1 MHLILF
7 DTPKSRINLF
17 PLTLTR
23 PVADLRVGIW
33 TIAEKWSEHIEEDWN
48 IPYGVRFHYLT
59 DDYLQKKY
67 PPLPATSEEKIYING
82 AICPNKELLTQIFFL
97 EEETYLKNKD
107 TIIAFRTYQNLNF
120 GDITE
125 NSILFEITTKELYET
140 PTYLRRDVSKQVPNA
155 TQNTHITP
163 TYIRYSH
170 DIFGNNGAE
179 IALDFA
185 AIRKYKKSQPILD
198 KHTIV
203 YNPDNVF
210 IEEGADLKACVLN
223 AEKGFIYIGENAQ
236 VQEMSVIQG
245 NFALCEGSVVNMG
258 SKMKGDTTIGPYC
271 KVGGE
276 ISNSVIWGYSNKGH
290 EGFLGNSV
298 IGQWCNLGADT
309 NTSNLKNNYST
320 VKIWNYEQKSYI
332 DTNKTFCGLTMGDH
346 AKAGINTMF
355 NTGTVVGVSAN
366 VFGGGFPSKFIPSFA
381 WSEGANFVTFDFQKA
396 LEVAQK
402 VMQRRNLQLSETE
415 KNILEHIFS
424 IT

>member
-33 TIAEKWSEHIEEDWN
+33 TIAEKWSEHIEEEWD

-67 PPLPATSEEKIYING
+67 PCLPATTEEKIYING
-82 AICPNKELLTQIFFL
+82 AICPNKALLEEIFFL
-97 EEETYLKNKD
+97 EKESYLKNKD
-107 TIIAFRTYQNLNF
+107 TVIAFRTRQNLNF

-125 NSILFEITTKELYET
+125 NSILFENITSENSTKI
-140 PTYLRRDVSKQVPNA
+140 
-155 TQNTHITP
+155 TQNTDSTP
-163 TYIRYSH
+163 THIRYSH

-185 AIRKYKKSQPILD
+185 AIIKYKKSQPILD
-198 KHTIV
+198 PHTIV
-203 YNPDNVF
+203 YNPENVF

-223 AEKGFIYIGENAQ
+223 AEKGFIYIGKNAQ

-245 NFALCEGSVVNMG
+245 NFALCEGAVVNMG

-276 ISNSVIWGYSNKGH
+276 ISNSVIWGHSNKGH

-298 IGQWCNLGADT
+298 VGQWCNLGADT

-320 VKIWNYEQKSYI
+320 VKIWNYEQKTYI

-346 AKAGINTMF
+346 SKAGINTMF

-366 VFGGGFPSKFIPSFA
+366 VFGGGFPSKFVPSFA
-381 WSEGANFVTFDFQKA
+381 WSEGTNFVTFDFQKA
-396 LEVAQK
+396 LDVAQK
-402 VMQRRNLQLSETE
+402 VMQRRNIQLSEAE

-424 IT
+424 ITN

>member
-1 MHLILF
+1 MHLVLF
-7 DTPKSRINLF
+7 DTPKSRTNLF

-23 PVADLRVGIW
+23 PLGDLRVGIL
-33 TIAEKWSEHIEEDWN
+33 TIAEKWSKYLDISLDTQ
-48 IPYGVRFHYLT
+48 IHYLT
-59 DDYLQKKY
+59 DDYLQIKY
-67 PPLPATSEEKIYING
+67 PTLPASTEEKIYIN
-82 AICPNKELLTQIFFL
+82 AAFCPNKELLRLIL
-97 EEETYLKNKD
+97 SLKEGHYLKNKD
-107 TIIAFRTYQNLNF
+107 TIIAYCSSENLSF

-125 NSILFEITTKELYET
+125 NSILNKNSTSNTGFDNSLEI
-140 PTYLRRDVSKQVPNA
+140 V
-155 TQNTHITP
+155 QNTEITP
-163 TYIRYSH
+163 THIRYSH

-185 AIRKYKKSQPILD
+185 IITRNRKSQPILD
-198 KHTIV
+198 PHTIV
-203 YNPDNVF
+203 YNPENVF
-210 IEEGADLKACVLN
+210 IEKGADLKACVLN
-223 AEKGFIYIGENAQ
+223 AEKGFIYIGGNAQ

-245 NFALCEGSVVNMG
+245 NFALCEGAVVSIG

-298 IGQWCNLGADT
+298 VGQWCNLGADT

-320 VKIWNYEQKSYI
+320 VKIWNYEQKTYI
-332 DTNKTFCGLTMGDH
+332 DTNKIFCGLTMGDH
-346 AKAGINTMF
+346 SKAGINTMF

-396 LEVAQK
+396 LDVAQK
-402 VMQRRNLQLSETE
+402 VMQRRNIQLSETE
-415 KNILEHIFS
+415 KNILQHIKNCEL
-424 IT
+424 

>member
-33 TIAEKWSEHIEEDWN
+33 TIAEKWSEHIEEDWD

-59 DDYLQKKY
+59 DDYLQIKY
-67 PPLPATSEEKIYING
+67 PHLPATTDEKIYING
-82 AICPNKELLTQIFFL
+82 AICPNKALLEEIFLL
-97 EEETYLKNKD
+97 EEETYLKNEN
-107 TIIAFRTYQNLNF
+107 TIIAIRTHQNLNF
-120 GDITE
+120 GEITE
-125 NSILFEITTKELYET
+125 NSIFYKNLTSKITEN
-140 PTYLRRDVSKQVPNA
+140 KQI
-155 TQNTHITP
+155 TH
-163 TYIRYSH
+163 IRYSH

-185 AIRKYKKSQPILD
+185 LYTKHRKSQPILD
-198 KHTIV
+198 PHTIV
-203 YNPDNVF
+203 YNPKNVF

-223 AEKGFIYIGENAQ
+223 AEKGFIYIGKNAQ

-245 NFALCEGSVVNMG
+245 NFALCEGAVVSVG
-258 SKMKGDTTIGPYC
+258 SKMKGDTTIGPYS

-298 IGQWCNLGADT
+298 LGQWCNLGADT

-320 VKIWNYEQKSYI
+320 VKIWNYEQKTYI

-346 AKAGINTMF
+346 SKAGINTMF

-366 VFGGGFPSKFIPSFA
+366 VFGGGFPRKFIPSFA
-381 WSEGANFVTFDFQKA
+381 WSEGENFVNFDFQKA
-396 LEVAQK
+396 IEVAQK
-402 VMQRRNLQLSETE
+402 VMQRRNIALSEDE
-415 KNILEHIFS
+415 KEILKHVLS
-424 IT
+424 ITN